1 MHAAIPCN
9 LFALRLKC
17 LAMHGVS
24 FLSQFFLIIT
34 AVHVFHVLMVA
45 NNINVTF
52 IDKKMYINIGF
63 QTLNYALFL

>member
-1 MHAAIPCN
+1 
-9 LFALRLKC
+9 
-17 LAMHGVS
+17 MHGVS

-34 AVHVFHVLMVA
+34 AVHVFNVLMVA

-52 IDKKMYINIGF
+52 VDKKMYINIGF